1 MNLKTTIAGAIVALA
16 VLLGGCAEVPL
27 ASPDNDALAKLMRPV
42 PDKAVIYVFRNE
54 PASAP
59 WPIHLT
65 LDQKDMGATAANTYF
80 RWEVA
85 PGQHILVSET
95 ENKAPL
101 VLDTQ
106 AGRVYYVW
114 QEISMGILQPR
125 STLQTVDQET
135 AEIALRDCYLL

>member
-1 MNLKTTIAGAIVALA
+1 MNARALLIIGA
-16 VLLGGCAEVPL
+16 VLALGGCAQAPF
-27 ASPDNDALAKLMRPV
+27 ASPENDALAKLLGPV
-42 PDKAVIYVFRNE
+42 PDKAVVYVFRNE
-54 PASAP
+54 AASAP
-59 WPIHLT
+59 WPIHVT

-85 PGQHILVSET
+85 PGRHILVSET

-114 QEISMGILQPR
+114 QEISMGIFQPR
-125 STLQTVDQET
+125 STLRTVDQAT